1 MSDRKVQ
8 LHDPYGTLPK
18 KDKTVTSIAV
28 SDADR
33 AFIYAVHPQQS
44 VLQTTLNCLFAE
56 FVRAMKK
63 AGYKSYDPEGYVNAV
78 RNLKMEIEKREKKV
92 VGENSNKPIPSAL
105 NV

>member
-1 MSDRKVQ
+1 MSEKKVQ
-8 LHDPYGTLPK
+8 LSDPYGSLQK

-56 FVRAMKK
+56 FVRSMKK
-63 AGYKSYDPEGYVNAV
+63 AGYKTYDPEGYVNAV
-78 RNLKMEIEKREKKV
+78 RNLQIIVEKREKKLDKPS
-92 VGENSNKPIPSAL
+92 NSI
-105 NV
+105 V